1 MAVFYWFIPLFVLV
15 TALAVLPVLY
25 GSVKNHRW
33 EHHHHAQAQAARAA
47 QQAQTARQATDGP
60 TRVPVAVE
68 AASDHTLSAEDSA
81 EWLALRSQLE
91 DTRREADAIVDRL
104 DHLQRQVS
112 RRKSMARS

>member
-1 MAVFYWFIPLFVLV
+1 
-15 TALAVLPVLY
+15 
-25 GSVKNHRW
+25 
-33 EHHHHAQAQAARAA
+33 
-47 QQAQTARQATDGP
+47 
-60 TRVPVAVE
+60 VPVAVE